1 MQPNVQKNIFFIKN
15 IWSIQIKGVILQS
28 NFVLR
33 GIIPSNVKLNKK

>member
-33 GIIPSNVKLNKK
+33 GLSPQT